1 MLYFQHKGKI
11 MIDTSN
17 MGIMANLIQPTS
29 SLISNQMISAK
40 DSDNDSSLDIE
51 EMGVSDDIF
60 SSYDSDANGL
70 LSKSE
75 LTTAVETAMSG
86 YNGEMPS
93 NEDFQSMLSSFGFEA
108 PSESQNVSS
117 SQSDEISSILS
128 NYDSSNLSESDAQAI
143 VAAFQDAG
151 IEPSKELESA
161 MEEAGFDAQ
170 EVGTLAGVGAQA
182 AGGAGTPPPPPSS
195 SSEEEE
201 DFDVL
206 DTNED
211 GVVSMEELQEAFGSS
226 TDETT
231 SLTSSQQNALDN
243 LSTLMD
249 MLKSGSEGEDS
260 AIDTKSFDGL
270 LKAINSQNNNTE
282 INSYLQNTNTS
293 SLFGYA

>member
-1 MLYFQHKGKI
+1 